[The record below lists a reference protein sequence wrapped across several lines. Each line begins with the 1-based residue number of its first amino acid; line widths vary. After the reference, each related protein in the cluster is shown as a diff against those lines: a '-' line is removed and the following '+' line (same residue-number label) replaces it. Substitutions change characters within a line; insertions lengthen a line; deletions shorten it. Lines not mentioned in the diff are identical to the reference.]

1 MGALEAINKLSGF
14 FNRDD
19 EDLLEIIATFTGGI
33 VKNSL
38 LFEDSVLKLQ
48 RSKKLMHVRGCVSLW
63 VVGHAAVPVLDDWGS
78 DGVFGEP
85 DLLDDEGAEV

>member
-1 MGALEAINKLSGF
+1 MVPILDESGNVMGALEAINKTVGF

-38 LFEDSVLKLQ
+38 LFEDAVLKLS
-48 RSKKLMHVRGCVSLW
+48 RSKKLMHVSL
-63 VVGHAAVPVLDDWGS
+63 
-78 DGVFGEP
+78 
-85 DLLDDEGAEV
+85 